1 MKKILF
7 VCLGNICRSPAA
19 EAVFLKLLEKYDL
32 SKNFIVDSAGTGA
45 WHVGK
50 KADLRMRSAAEKRG
64 IIIKSLARQIT
75 VSDLSKFDLIITMD
89 NDNYLNLQNMVKTL
103 GSEKVADI
111 RTMLSY
117 SSKFNLTEV
126 PDPYYGRD
134 DGFDHVLDILEDSC
148 QSLLNCLIN

>member
-1 MKKILF
+1 
-7 VCLGNICRSPAA
+7 
-19 EAVFLKLLEKYDL
+19 
-32 SKNFIVDSAGTGA
+32 
-45 WHVGK
+45 
-50 KADLRMRSAAEKRG
+50 MRSAAEKRG